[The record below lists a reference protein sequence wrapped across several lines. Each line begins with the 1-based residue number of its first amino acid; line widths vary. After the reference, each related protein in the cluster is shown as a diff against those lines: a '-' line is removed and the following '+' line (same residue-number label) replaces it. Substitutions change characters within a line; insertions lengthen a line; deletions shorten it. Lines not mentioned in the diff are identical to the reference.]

1 MVPEKKTNSAITAIL
16 SDDKIYSKRNASTGF
31 NLEAVLA
38 GQTPKTTPTNIE
50 KPREARIIVGLNA
63 KFH

>member
-1 MVPEKKTNSAITAIL
+1 L

-31 NLEAVLA
+31 NFEAVLA

-50 KPREARIIVGLNA
+50 KPNEAKIMVGL
-63 KFH
+63 KTK